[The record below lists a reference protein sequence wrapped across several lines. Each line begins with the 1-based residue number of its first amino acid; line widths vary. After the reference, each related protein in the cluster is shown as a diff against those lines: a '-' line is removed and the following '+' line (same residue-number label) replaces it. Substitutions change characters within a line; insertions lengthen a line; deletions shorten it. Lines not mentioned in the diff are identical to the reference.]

1 MPKSKKRKG
10 RYTPKPRVQQQE
22 TMTATVPAGEAVA
35 PAAPRPST
43 PAAKMA
49 TAAARSSPPGSR
61 VPVMPQVNV
70 STELKVIGIVT
81 VALFALI
88 VALYFVLR

>member
-1 MPKSKKRKG
+1 
-10 RYTPKPRVQQQE
+10 
-22 TMTATVPAGEAVA
+22 MTTTAPAGEAAA
-35 PAAPRPST
+35 PATPRPST
-43 PAAKMA
+43 PAAKIA
-49 TAAARSSPPGSR
+49 TAAARSFPPGSR
-61 VPVMPQVNV
+61 VPVMPQVNI